1 MLSSSVP
8 FAVSAAQPKVTWS
21 ENHLNLQLSPGGGDV
36 RQVTFTSD
44 HNLQNV
50 TVESVPEIAGLVSV
64 QPNTIAT
71 VFADQAQTVSLFFSI
86 PAGTSFGLHEGTIHV
101 RSGNQTIP
109 QTLKVSI
116 DVSQSV
122 DLPSEIEPLS
132 PAVISL
138 SGVSEKDF
146 NPSSSTIG
154 LGISGSTFNTD
165 PTTVEILIN
174 GIQVPADSVVI
185 TPTVITVPVNFFN
198 DKNELS
204 FFGFD
209 AEGRI
214 VHKAATLWA
223 GNFTL
228 TVSIKD
234 ENNQPA
240 SGALV
245 TARLGDDKEVKATET
260 SVNGSVLFHNLPNRT
275 IVLEASASGNR
286 IASVAT
292 NGGAFFEEL
301 KLKGFNAPS
310 PIDNNDLSQGTAG
323 WAIGT
328 APVQIIPHVEGTF
341 VPLED
346 PTPLSAQSSSQ
357 QLSRAE
363 RAAQLA
369 ANPPGTSTTSPSPE
383 NLHFHLKREIKI
395 SC

>member
-1 MLSSSVP
+1 MRNIHRRIPTRLFVFILALALFSSGVP
-8 FAVSAAQPKVTWS
+8 FAVSAAQPKIKWS
-21 ENHLNLQLSPGGGDV
+21 ENHLSLQLSPGGGQV

-50 TVESVPEIAGLVSV
+50 TIEPVPEIANLVSV
-64 QPNTIAT
+64 QPNTIAS

-154 LGISGSTFNTD
+154 LGISGSTFDTD
-165 PTTVEILIN
+165 PTGVQIFLN
-174 GIQVPADSVVI
+174 GIQVPAANVQI
-185 TPTVITVPVNFFN
+185 TPTLITFSADLFD

-223 GNFTL
+223 GDFTL

-245 TARLGDDKEVKATET
+245 TARLGDDKEVKATAT
-260 SVNGSVLFHNLPNRT
+260 SV
-275 IVLEASASGNR
+275 SG
-286 IASVAT
+286 
-292 NGGAFFEEL
+292 
-301 KLKGFNAPS
+301 
-310 PIDNNDLSQGTAG
+310 
-323 WAIGT
+323 
-328 APVQIIPHVEGTF
+328 
-341 VPLED
+341 
-346 PTPLSAQSSSQ
+346 
-357 QLSRAE
+357 SRALTSFPSTHLPPCQKCSNARLRSLMSHLP
-363 RAAQLA
+363 RA
-369 ANPPGTSTTSPSPE
+369 NIFGTSRTVHRSMGP
-383 NLHFHLKREIKI
+383 
-395 SC
+395 

>member
-1 MLSSSVP
+1 MRTIHRRVPTRLFIFILALAMLSSSIP

-21 ENHLNLQLSPGGGDV
+21 ENHLNLQLSPGGGEV

-50 TVESVPEIAGLVSV
+50 TVEPVAEIAGLVSV

-86 PAGTSFGLHEGTIHV
+86 PAGTSFGLHEGTIHL

-138 SGVSEKDF
+138 SGVSDKDF

-174 GIQVPADSVVI
+174 GNQVPADSVVI

-275 IVLEASASGNR
+275 IV
-286 IASVAT
+286 
-292 NGGAFFEEL
+292 
-301 KLKGFNAPS
+301 
-310 PIDNNDLSQGTAG
+310 
-323 WAIGT
+323 
-328 APVQIIPHVEGTF
+328 
-341 VPLED
+341 
-346 PTPLSAQSSSQ
+346 PTVRSSY
-357 QLSRAE
+357 
-363 RAAQLA
+363 
-369 ANPPGTSTTSPSPE
+369 GV
-383 NLHFHLKREIKI
+383 
-395 SC
+395 